1 MSDSVKLGHLCRWLT
16 LCGVVAVLVGCA
28 APRPAPVRDGTPP
41 PVGEAAPGA
50 AAAVP
55 KTEVPTH
62 VVRPGDTLLGI
73 ARQYGVTVKDLVA
86 WNGLTDPN
94 QIHVGQPL
102 KLGAAPV
109 SAPAAVGGGAAGA
122 VAQPIAITQPVDV
135 QAVKTPGEVTPP
147 VAGGFKQEPR
157 GGKQPYSD
165 EAWASLNPRGAAG
178 VPAAPPAPAAPE
190 PDKAPGNTAWLWPAG
205 GQVIETFDEGTN
217 KGVDIAGKAGDPV
230 VASAGGKVVYS
241 GSGLRGYGKLV
252 IIKHDANYLT
262 AYAHNQQLL
271 VKEGDSVSKGQKIA
285 ELGSTDTDRPKV
297 HFEIRKQGRPVDPLK
312 YLPAR

>member
-1 MSDSVKLGHLCRWLT
+1 MSDSVKFCRVCRWLA

-28 APRPAPVRDGTPP
+28 APRPAPVREGNLP
-41 PVGEAAPGA
+41 PVSEPA
-50 AAAVP
+50 AASASKAEAP
-55 KTEVPTH
+55 AH

-73 ARQYGVTVKDLVA
+73 ARQYGVTVKDLVV

-94 QIHVGQPL
+94 QIHVGQSL
-102 KLGAAPV
+102 RVGTGSASAAANGAP
-109 SAPAAVGGGAAGA
+109 GGT
-122 VAQPIAITQPVDV
+122 VVQPIATSQPVEI
-135 QAVKTPGEVTPP
+135 QPVKPSGEAAPP
-147 VAGGFKQEPR
+147 SAAGGFKQEPR
-157 GGKQPYSD
+157 GGKQPYND
-165 EAWASLNPRGAAG
+165 EAWAALNPRA
-178 VPAAPPAPAAPE
+178 AAPGPSAPAPA
-190 PDKAPGNTAWLWPAG
+190 PDKAPGNTAWLWPVSG
-205 GQVIETFDEGTN
+205 PVIGTFDEGTN
-217 KGVDIAGKAGDPV
+217 KGVDIAGKPGDPV

-252 IIKHDANYLT
+252 IIKHDSNYLT

-285 ELGSTDTDRPKV
+285 ELGSTDADRPKV

>member
-1 MSDSVKLGHLCRWLT
+1 M
-16 LCGVVAVLVGCA
+16 LVGCA
-28 APRPAPVRDGTPP
+28 ATRPAPVRDGTSPP
-41 PVGEAAPGA
+41 AAESVSGA
-50 AAAVP
+50 AATAS
-55 KTEVPTH
+55 KTEAPTH
-62 VVRPGDTLLGI
+62 VVRPGETLLGI
-73 ARQYGVTVKDLVA
+73 ARQYGVTVKDLVG
-86 WNGLTDPN
+86 WNGLADPN
-94 QIHVGQPL
+94 QIHVGQAL
-102 KLGAAPV
+102 KVGAAPATA
-109 SAPAAVGGGAAGA
+109 SGGGGGA

-135 QAVKTPGEVTPP
+135 QPVKTPGEAAPP

-157 GGKQPYSD
+157 GGKQAYSD
-165 EAWASLNPRGAAG
+165 EAWASVNPRAGAS
-178 VPAAPPAPAAPE
+178 VPVAPSASAAPE
-190 PDKAPGNTAWLWPAG
+190 PDKAPGNTSWLWPAA
-205 GQVIETFDEGTN
+205 GQVIETYDEGTN
-217 KGVDIAGKAGDPV
+217 KGVDIAGKPGDPV

-285 ELGSTDTDRPKV
+285 ELGSTDADRPKV

>member
-1 MSDSVKLGHLCRWLT
+1 MNDSVKFGPVHRWLT
-16 LCGVVAVLVGCA
+16 LCGLVAVLVGCA

-41 PVGEAAPGA
+41 PAAEAAVG
-50 AAAVP
+50 AVP
-55 KTEVPTH
+55 KAEAPTH

-86 WNGLTDPN
+86 WNGLADPN
-94 QIHVGQPL
+94 QIHVGQAL
-102 KLGAAPV
+102 RVGAAPAA
-109 SAPAAVGGGAAGA
+109 SPAAAAGATSGA

-135 QAVKTPGEVTPP
+135 QAVKAPGEAAPP
-147 VAGGFKQEPR
+147 AAGGLKQEPR

-165 EAWASLNPRGAAG
+165 EAWASLNPRAS
-178 VPAAPPAPAAPE
+178 APSTPPPAAPE
-190 PDKAPGNTAWLWPAG
+190 PDKAPGNTAWLWPAS
-205 GQVIETFDEGTN
+205 GQVIETFDESTN

-271 VKEGDSVSKGQKIA
+271 VKEGDSVLKGQKIA
-285 ELGSTDTDRPKV
+285 ELGSTDADRPKV

>member
-1 MSDSVKLGHLCRWLT
+1 MSDSVKLGHMCRWLT

-41 PVGEAAPGA
+41 PAAEPASGA
-50 AAAVP
+50 AAVS

-73 ARQYGVTVKDLVA
+73 ARQYGVTVKDLVG
-86 WNGLTDPN
+86 WNGLADPN
-94 QIHVGQPL
+94 QIHVGQALRVGAGPA
-102 KLGAAPV
+102 GAAV
-109 SAPAAVGGGAAGA
+109 AGGATTGA
-122 VAQPIAITQPVDV
+122 VAQPIAIAQPVDI
-135 QAVKTPGEVTPP
+135 QPVKPPGETTPP
-147 VAGGFKQEPR
+147 AAGGFKQEPR

-165 EAWASLNPRGAAG
+165 EAWASLNPRAGAS
-178 VPAAPPAPAAPE
+178 VPAAPAPAAPE
-190 PDKAPGNTAWLWPAG
+190 PDKAPGNTSWLWPAA
-205 GQVIETFDEGTN
+205 GQVVETFDEGTN
-217 KGVDIAGKAGDPV
+217 KGVDIAGKPGDPV

>member
-1 MSDSVKLGHLCRWLT
+1 MSDSVKFGHVHRWLT
-16 LCGVVAVLVGCA
+16 LCGLIAILVGCA

-41 PVGEAAPGA
+41 PAAEAVPGA
-50 AAAVP
+50 AS
-55 KTEVPTH
+55 KTEAPTH

-73 ARQYGVTVKDLVA
+73 ARQYGVTVKDLVG
-86 WNGLTDPN
+86 WNGLADPN
-94 QIHVGQPL
+94 QIHVGQAL
-102 KLGAAPV
+102 KVGAAPV
-109 SAPAAVGGGAAGA
+109 ASPATAAGATSGA

-135 QAVKTPGEVTPP
+135 QGVKTPGEPVPP
-147 VAGGFKQEPR
+147 AAGGLKQEPR
-157 GGKQPYSD
+157 GGKQPYND
-165 EAWASLNPRGAAG
+165 EAWASLNPRAS
-178 VPAAPPAPAAPE
+178 APVAPAPAAPE
-190 PDKAPGNTAWLWPAG
+190 PEKAPGNTSWLWPAS
-205 GQVIETFDEGTN
+205 GQVIETFDESTN

-285 ELGSTDTDRPKV
+285 ELGSTDADRPKV

>member
-1 MSDSVKLGHLCRWLT
+1 MSDSVKFGHVRRWLT
-16 LCGVVAVLVGCA
+16 LCGLVAVLVGCA

-41 PVGEAAPGA
+41 PPGAEAAAGT
-50 AAAVP
+50 VS
-55 KTEVPTH
+55 KTEAPTH

-73 ARQYGVTVKDLVA
+73 ARQYGVTVKDLVG
-86 WNGLTDPN
+86 WNGLADPN
-94 QIHVGQPL
+94 QIHVGQAL
-102 KLGAAPV
+102 RVGAAP
-109 SAPAAVGGGAAGA
+109 AATPAAAAGA
-122 VAQPIAITQPVDV
+122 VSGAIAQPIAITQPVDV
-135 QAVKTPGEVTPP
+135 QPVKTPGDAVPA
-147 VAGGFKQEPR
+147 AGGFKQEPR

-165 EAWASLNPRGAAG
+165 EAWASLNPRAIT
-178 VPAAPPAPAAPE
+178 PAAPVPAAPE
-190 PDKAPGNTAWLWPAG
+190 PDKATGNTSWLWPAS
-205 GQVIETFDEGTN
+205 GQVIETFDESTN